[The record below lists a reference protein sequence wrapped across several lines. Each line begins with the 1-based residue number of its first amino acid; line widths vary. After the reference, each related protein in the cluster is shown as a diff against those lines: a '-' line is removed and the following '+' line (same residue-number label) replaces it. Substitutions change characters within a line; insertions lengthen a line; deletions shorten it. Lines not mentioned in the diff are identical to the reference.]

1 LEQLLEIFGL
11 IVLLITA
18 GAVAGIT
25 AGLFGNGGG
34 FAVVP
39 ALVLL
44 FSILDIESE
53 NLIFV
58 AVGTS
63 LACIIFSSARALI
76 SHNKKGAVDFL
87 VLKEWAPWLVIGVI
101 IGIFIA
107 SYSQAEELYL
117 IFAWGVLFYGI
128 YFLFPKILDQTA
140 MKQRDMPVGF
150 ARAGLVSFLGGFSA
164 LLGIAG
170 GTITVITMSI
180 CKRPIYQAVATASG
194 VGLIIGLVGAVG
206 FLILGFNKTDLPFG
220 SLGFINIPAVLI
232 ISLVSILTA
241 PIGVEWAHNLE
252 ENKLKRLFGL
262 YLLFVSSGMFWK
274 ASLSSSII

>member
-1 LEQLLEIFGL
+1 MEIFGL
-11 IVLLITA
+11 LVLLITA
-18 GAVAGIT
+18 GAGAGLT

-87 VLKEWAPWLVIGVI
+87 VLREWAPWLVVGVI

-194 VGLIIGLVGAVG
+194 VGLIIGLVGALG
-206 FLILGFNKTDLPFG
+206 FLVLGFNKTDLPFG

>member
-1 LEQLLEIFGL
+1 MEIFGL

-87 VLKEWAPWLVIGVI
+87 VLREWAPWLVVGVI

>member
-1 LEQLLEIFGL
+1 LEIFGL

-18 GAVAGIT
+18 GAVAGLT

-34 FAVVP
+34 FAIVP

-44 FSILDIESE
+44 FTILDIESE

-194 VGLIIGLVGAVG
+194 VGLIIGLVGALG
-206 FLILGFNKTDLPFG
+206 FLVLGFNKTDLPFG
-220 SLGFINIPAVLI
+220 SMGFINIPAVLI

>member
-1 LEQLLEIFGL
+1 MEIFGL

-18 GAVAGIT
+18 GAVAGLT

-44 FSILDIESE
+44 FTILDIESE

>member
-1 LEQLLEIFGL
+1 MEIFGL
-11 IVLLITA
+11 LVLLITA
-18 GAVAGIT
+18 GAIAGLT

-87 VLKEWAPWLVIGVI
+87 VLKQWAPWLVIGVI

-194 VGLIIGLVGAVG
+194 VGLIIGLVGALG
-206 FLILGFNKTDLPFG
+206 FLVLGFNKTDLPFG

>member
-1 LEQLLEIFGL
+1 MEIFGL

-18 GAVAGIT
+18 GAVAGLT

-44 FSILDIESE
+44 FTILDIESE

-87 VLKEWAPWLVIGVI
+87 VLKEWAPWLVVGVI

-194 VGLIIGLVGAVG
+194 VGLIIGLVGAAG

>member
-1 LEQLLEIFGL
+1 MEIFGL

-18 GAVAGIT
+18 GAVAGLT

-34 FAVVP
+34 FAIVP

-44 FSILDIESE
+44 FTILDIESK

-87 VLKEWAPWLVIGVI
+87 VLKEWAPWLIVGVI

>member
-1 LEQLLEIFGL
+1 MEIFGL

-18 GAVAGIT
+18 GAVAGLT

-44 FSILDIESE
+44 FTILDIESE

-87 VLKEWAPWLVIGVI
+87 VLKEWAPWLVVGVV

>member
-1 LEQLLEIFGL
+1 MEIFGL

-18 GAVAGIT
+18 GAVAGLT

-44 FSILDIESE
+44 FTILDIESE

-87 VLKEWAPWLVIGVI
+87 VLKEWAPWLVVGVI

-194 VGLIIGLVGAVG
+194 VGLIIGLVGALG
-206 FLILGFNKTDLPFG
+206 FLVLGFNKTDLPFG

>member
-1 LEQLLEIFGL
+1 MEIFGL

-18 GAVAGIT
+18 GAVAGLT

-44 FSILDIESE
+44 FTILDIESE

-87 VLKEWAPWLVIGVI
+87 VLKDWGPWRIVGVV

-194 VGLIIGLVGAVG
+194 VGLIIGLVGALG
-206 FLILGFNKTDLPFG
+206 FLVLGFNKTDLPFG

>member
-1 LEQLLEIFGL
+1 MEIFGL

-18 GAVAGIT
+18 GAVAGLT

-87 VLKEWAPWLVIGVI
+87 VLREWAPWLVIGVI

-128 YFLFPKILDQTA
+128 FFLFPKILDQTA

-194 VGLIIGLVGAVG
+194 VGLIIGLVGALG
-206 FLILGFNKTDLPFG
+206 FLILGFNKADLPFG

>member
-1 LEQLLEIFGL
+1 MEIFGL

-18 GAVAGIT
+18 GAVAGLT

-44 FSILDIESE
+44 FTILDIESE

-87 VLKEWAPWLVIGVI
+87 VLKEWAPWLVVGVV

-194 VGLIIGLVGAVG
+194 VGLIIGLVGALG
-206 FLILGFNKTDLPFG
+206 FLVLGFNKTDLPFG

-232 ISLVSILTA
+232 ISIVSILTA

>member
-1 LEQLLEIFGL
+1 MEIFGL
-11 IVLLITA
+11 LVLLIAA
-18 GAVAGIT
+18 GAIAGLT

-44 FSILDIESE
+44 FSILGIESE

-87 VLKEWAPWLVIGVI
+87 VLREWAPWLVIGVI

-128 YFLFPKILDQTA
+128 YFLFPQILDQTA

-194 VGLIIGLVGAVG
+194 VGLIIGLVGALG
-206 FLILGFNKTDLPFG
+206 FLVLGFNKTDLPFG

-262 YLLFVSSGMFWK
+262 YLLLVSSGMFWK

>member
-1 LEQLLEIFGL
+1 MEIFGL

-18 GAVAGIT
+18 GAVAGLT

-34 FAVVP
+34 FAIVP

-44 FSILDIESE
+44 FTILDIESK

-194 VGLIIGLVGAVG
+194 VGLIIGLVGALG

>member
-1 LEQLLEIFGL
+1 MEIFGL
-11 IVLLITA
+11 LVLLITA
-18 GAVAGIT
+18 GAIAGLT

-194 VGLIIGLVGAVG
+194 VGLIIGLVGALG
-206 FLILGFNKTDLPFG
+206 FLVLGFNKTDLPFG

>member
-1 LEQLLEIFGL
+1 MEIFGL

-34 FAVVP
+34 FAIVP

-252 ENKLKRLFGL
+252 EDKLKRLFGL

>member
-1 LEQLLEIFGL
+1 MEIFGL
-11 IVLLITA
+11 LVLLITA
-18 GAVAGIT
+18 GAIAGLT

-101 IGIFIA
+101 TGIFIA

-194 VGLIIGLVGAVG
+194 VGLIIGLVGALG
-206 FLILGFNKTDLPFG
+206 FLVLGFNKTDLPFG

>member
-1 LEQLLEIFGL
+1 MEIFGL
-11 IVLLITA
+11 IVLLTTA
-18 GAVAGIT
+18 GAVAGLT

-44 FSILDIESE
+44 FTILDIESE

-87 VLKEWAPWLVIGVI
+87 VLKEWAPWLVVGVV

-194 VGLIIGLVGAVG
+194 VGLIIGLVGALG
-206 FLILGFNKTDLPFG
+206 FLVLGFNKTDLPFG

>member
-1 LEQLLEIFGL
+1 MEIFGL

-18 GAVAGIT
+18 GAVAGLT

-34 FAVVP
+34 FAIVP

-44 FSILDIESE
+44 FTILDIESK

-87 VLKEWAPWLVIGVI
+87 VLKEWAPWLVVGVI

-194 VGLIIGLVGAVG
+194 VGLIIGLVGALG
-206 FLILGFNKTDLPFG
+206 FLVLGFNKTDLPFG

>member
-1 LEQLLEIFGL
+1 MEIFGL
-11 IVLLITA
+11 LVLLITA
-18 GAVAGIT
+18 GAIAGLT

-87 VLKEWAPWLVIGVI
+87 VLREWAPWLVVGVI

-150 ARAGLVSFLGGFSA
+150 ARASLVSFLGGFSA

-194 VGLIIGLVGAVG
+194 VGLIIGLVGALG
-206 FLILGFNKTDLPFG
+206 FLVLGFNKTDLPFG

>member
-1 LEQLLEIFGL
+1 MEIFGL
-11 IVLLITA
+11 LVLLITA
-18 GAVAGIT
+18 GAVAGLT

-150 ARAGLVSFLGGFSA
+150 ARASLVSFLGGFSA

-170 GTITVITMSI
+170 GTITVITMSV

-194 VGLIIGLVGAVG
+194 VGLIIGLVGALG

-262 YLLFVSSGMFWK
+262 YLLLVSSGMFWK
-274 ASLSSSII
+274 ASLSSSIL

>member
-1 LEQLLEIFGL
+1 MEIFGL

>member
-1 LEQLLEIFGL
+1 MEIFGL
-11 IVLLITA
+11 LVLLITA
-18 GAVAGIT
+18 GAVAGLT

-87 VLKEWAPWLVIGVI
+87 VLKEWAPWLVVGVV

-140 MKQRDMPVGF
+140 MKQRDIPVGF

-194 VGLIIGLVGAVG
+194 VGLIIGLVGALG
-206 FLILGFNKTDLPFG
+206 FLVLGFNKTDLPFG

>member
-1 LEQLLEIFGL
+1 MEIFGL

-18 GAVAGIT
+18 GAVAGLT

-194 VGLIIGLVGAVG
+194 VGLIIGLVGALG

-220 SLGFINIPAVLI
+220 SLGFINVPAVLI

>member
-1 LEQLLEIFGL
+1 MEIFGL

-18 GAVAGIT
+18 GAMAGLT

-44 FSILDIESE
+44 FTILDIESE

-87 VLKEWAPWLVIGVI
+87 VLKEWAPWLVVGVI

-194 VGLIIGLVGAVG
+194 VGLIIGLVGALG
-206 FLILGFNKTDLPFG
+206 FLVLGFNKTDLPFG

>member
-1 LEQLLEIFGL
+1 MEIFGL
-11 IVLLITA
+11 LVLLITA
-18 GAVAGIT
+18 GAVAGLT

-44 FSILDIESE
+44 FSILGIESE

-63 LACIIFSSARALI
+63 LACIIFSSARALM

-87 VLKEWAPWLVIGVI
+87 VLKEWAPWLVVGVVIGV
-101 IGIFIA
+101 FIA

-140 MKQRDMPVGF
+140 MKQRNMPVGF

-194 VGLIIGLVGAVG
+194 VGLIIGLVGALG

-262 YLLFVSSGMFWK
+262 YLLLVSSGMFWK

>member
-1 LEQLLEIFGL
+1 MEIFGL

-18 GAVAGIT
+18 GAVAGLT

-44 FSILDIESE
+44 FTILDIESE

-87 VLKEWAPWLVIGVI
+87 VLKEWAPWLVVGVI

>member
-1 LEQLLEIFGL
+1 MEIFGL

-18 GAVAGIT
+18 GAVAGLT

-34 FAVVP
+34 FAIVP

-44 FSILDIESE
+44 FTILDIESK

-87 VLKEWAPWLVIGVI
+87 VLKEWAPWLVVGVI

-194 VGLIIGLVGAVG
+194 VGLIIGLVGALG

>member
-1 LEQLLEIFGL
+1 MEFFGL
-11 IVLLITA
+11 LVLLITA
-18 GAVAGIT
+18 GAIAGLT

-39 ALVLL
+39 ALVLV

-53 NLIFV
+53 DLIFV

-63 LACIIFSSARALI
+63 LACIIFSSARALM

-87 VLKEWAPWLVIGVI
+87 VLKEWAPWLVFGVI

-128 YFLFPKILDQTA
+128 YFLFPQILDQTA

-150 ARAGLVSFLGGFSA
+150 ARASLVSFLGGFSA

-194 VGLIIGLVGAVG
+194 VGLIIGLVGSLG
-206 FLILGFNKTDLPFG
+206 FLVLGFNKTDLPFG

-262 YLLFVSSGMFWK
+262 YLLLVSSGMFWK

>member
-1 LEQLLEIFGL
+1 MEIFGL

-18 GAVAGIT
+18 GAVAGLT

-34 FAVVP
+34 FAIVP

-87 VLKEWAPWLVIGVI
+87 VLKEWAPWLIIGVI

-194 VGLIIGLVGAVG
+194 VGLIIGLVGALG

>member
-1 LEQLLEIFGL
+1 MEIFGL

-18 GAVAGIT
+18 GAVAGLT

-44 FSILDIESE
+44 FTILDIESK

-87 VLKEWAPWLVIGVI
+87 VLREWAPWLVVGVI

-194 VGLIIGLVGAVG
+194 VGLIIGLVGALG
-206 FLILGFNKTDLPFG
+206 FLVLGFNKTDLPFG

>member
-1 LEQLLEIFGL
+1 MEIFGL

-18 GAVAGIT
+18 GAVAGLT

-44 FSILDIESE
+44 FTILDIESE

-87 VLKEWAPWLVIGVI
+87 VLKEWAPWLIVGVV

-150 ARAGLVSFLGGFSA
+150 ARASLVSFLGGFSA

-194 VGLIIGLVGAVG
+194 VGLIIGLVGALG
-206 FLILGFNKTDLPFG
+206 FLVLGFNKTDLPFG

>member
-1 LEQLLEIFGL
+1 MEIFGL

-18 GAVAGIT
+18 GGVAGLT

-44 FSILDIESE
+44 FTILDIESE
-53 NLIFV
+53 ILIFV

-87 VLKEWAPWLVIGVI
+87 VLKEWAPWLVVGVV

-140 MKQRDMPVGF
+140 MKQRVMPVGF

-194 VGLIIGLVGAVG
+194 VGLIIGLVGALG
-206 FLILGFNKTDLPFG
+206 FLVLGFNKTDLPFG

>member
-1 LEQLLEIFGL
+1 MEIFGL

-18 GAVAGIT
+18 GAVAGLT
-25 AGLFGNGGG
+25 AGLFGNGVG
-34 FAVVP
+34 FAIVP

-44 FSILDIESE
+44 FTILDIESK

-194 VGLIIGLVGAVG
+194 VGLIIGLVGALG
-206 FLILGFNKTDLPFG
+206 FLVLGLNKTDLPFG
-220 SLGFINIPAVLI
+220 SLGYINIPAVLI

>member
-1 LEQLLEIFGL
+1 MEIFGL
-11 IVLLITA
+11 LVLLITA
-18 GAVAGIT
+18 GAVAGLT

-194 VGLIIGLVGAVG
+194 VGLIIGLVGALG

>member
-1 LEQLLEIFGL
+1 MEIFGL

-18 GAVAGIT
+18 GAVAGLT

-87 VLKEWAPWLVIGVI
+87 VLREWAPWLVVGVI

-194 VGLIIGLVGAVG
+194 VGLIIGLVGALG

>member
-1 LEQLLEIFGL
+1 MEIFGL

-18 GAVAGIT
+18 GAVAGLT

-87 VLKEWAPWLVIGVI
+87 VLREWAPWLVVGVI

-194 VGLIIGLVGAVG
+194 VGLIIGLVGALG
-206 FLILGFNKTDLPFG
+206 FLVLGFNKTDLPFG

-262 YLLFVSSGMFWK
+262 YLLLVSSGMFWK
-274 ASLSSSII
+274 ASLSASII